1 MTMMPPIALGSP
13 VRMSALGAERCP
25 RIADKKGVIVGEGRY
40 SNSLRVLLNGSKS
53 PVSLHRDYI
62 ERDYIE
68 QIPSVQN
75 EMFAS
80 ATETLSE
87 S

>member
-1 MTMMPPIALGSP
+1 MTTMSPIALGSP

-40 SNSLRVLLNGSKS
+40 SNSLRVLLIGSKS

-62 ERDYIE
+62 E
-68 QIPSVQN
+68 QIPSVPN
-75 EMFAS
+75 EVFAS

-87 S
+87 G

>member
-62 ERDYIE
+62 E

-80 ATETLSE
+80 ATETLSQG
-87 S
+87 